1 MDAEVIVIGAGPV
14 GGLAARQLAR
24 LGLSVLLLEEHKQVG
39 RPVHCAGLI
48 GIEGLHGLGV
58 HPKKSVIVNQVRASV
73 LHSPSGVTLTVDKG
87 QPHAY
92 VLYRDLLDQQIVRE
106 AEGAGAKLLLGNR
119 VTRCQPTKTGVKVT
133 VRKASSTKEYRA
145 QIAVDAE
152 GISARLARQN
162 GLPGP
167 RKSFI
172 LRALQYEVS
181 NVSLPTDRVHL
192 YFDNRLAPRFF
203 LWIIPLDEHRARVG
217 LASAGRKVRK
227 SLEKFLSQTPM
238 LRDAK
243 VDRRYGGLVYSGGP
257 TGKTVAERFIAIGDA
272 AGQTKATSGGG
283 VVYGGGCAIIAAAS
297 IRRALHNGSYHQ
309 RELASH
315 DKRWRRAYGR
325 QFNQMAL
332 LRRLINCL
340 SNKEL
345 DKLFQVTQQSSVR
358 ELVETKGDIDQQGR
372 LITASL
378 TNPFLLTQL
387 LKIFLSKV
395 KFLPQLLWG

>member
-24 LGLSVLLLEEHKQVG
+24 LGLSVLLLEDHKQVG

-58 HPKKSVIVNQVRASV
+58 HPEKSVVINRVCGSV
-73 LHSPSGVTLTVDKG
+73 LHSPSGFTLTVDKG
-87 QPHAY
+87 KPHAY
-92 VLYRDLLDQQIVRE
+92 VLHRDLLDQQIVRE
-106 AEGAGAKLLLGNR
+106 AEMAGAKLLLGNR
-119 VTRCQPTKTGVKVT
+119 VIRCQLSQSGVKLT
-133 VRKASSTKEYRA
+133 VRKGGTKREFRA
-145 QIAVDAE
+145 NLVVDAE

-192 YFDNRLAPRFF
+192 CFDNRFAPKFF
-203 LWIIPLDEHRARVG
+203 QWIIPLDAHRARVG
-217 LASAGRKVRK
+217 LASAGSKVRK
-227 SLEKFLSQTPM
+227 SLEKFLSRTPI
-238 LRDAK
+238 LKDAQIDK
-243 VDRRYGGLVYSGGP
+243 RYGGLVYSGGP
-257 TGKTVAERFIAIGDA
+257 SGKNVVERFIAVGDA

-283 VVYGGGCAIIAAAS
+283 VVYGGRCAIIAAAS
-297 IRRALHNGSYHQ
+297 IQRALRNGRYHHK
-309 RELASH
+309 ELANY
-315 DKRWRRAYGR
+315 DKQWRRAYGR

-332 LRRLINCL
+332 LRRVINCL
-340 SNKEL
+340 NNKEL

-378 TNPFLLTQL
+378 TNPFLLAQL
-387 LKIFLSKV
+387 AKIFLSKV
-395 KFLPQLLWG
+395 KFLPKLLWG